1 MTRNTIGV
9 PPLETR
15 DTPGPGVPRPR
26 SAVTPAE
33 RHHPGM
39 KPEVE
44 ARSRV
49 GDVPDVA
56 SHDLTERD
64 TPVNLYIAI
73 GIVVVIVIIA
83 ISLIA
88 AF

>member
-9 PPLETR
+9 PPLEPRDIPGTTTR
-15 DTPGPGVPRPR
+15 RVPATA
-26 SAVTPAE
+26 AVE

-39 KPEVE
+39 KADVE
-44 ARSRV
+44 AGSRV

-56 SHDLTERD
+56 SHDVTERD

-73 GIVVVIVIIA
+73 GIVIVIA
-83 ISLIA
+83 VLA
-88 AF
+88 LMLFVAL